1 MYFTY
6 LLVSS
11 GHELLQISVSVN
23 LNPRYKESVEWMK
36 GWIMKISYSAS
47 WKFKTCMVTPLS
59 LLTNAKTYS
68 SNYKCH
74 RKKENS
80 VGREGIREEQKIAPV
95 CEERVLDWSERSGD
109 RRAFQRTAWQNDV
122 GVWVGKVCYCKE
134 LTEVFLVDAF
144 PGKRI
149 AMVCFL
155 TAFTVGLLDY
165 PNACLSAFPKSIT

>member
-1 MYFTY
+1 MNEWKDGLWRSVI
-6 LLVSS
+6 LL
-11 GHELLQISVSVN
+11 HEN
-23 LNPRYKESVEWMK
+23 LKLVWWHLCLYWPTLKHTTR
-36 GWIMKISYSAS
+36 I
-47 WKFKTCMVTPLS
+47 
-59 LLTNAKTYS
+59 TNATE
-68 SNYKCH
+68 
-74 RKKENS
+74 RKRTVLVGKVLEKSKKLHLS
-80 VGREGIREEQKIAPV
+80 VRRE
-95 CEERVLDWSERSGD
+95 LDWSERSGD
-109 RRAFQRTAWQNDV
+109 RKAFQRTAWQNDV